1 MLLCLSVVLL
11 LLLPCL
17 SASLERL
24 FMYIRPSMYMK
35 SFVTYVVVY
44 CQKNF
49 PFSPASW
56 VASLYVGGGGGGG
69 NNDYYVYQLP
79 TSLLLRW

>member
-24 FMYIRPSMYMK
+24 FMYVNICGSETYMCGSGLSNTALNPSSNWGN
-35 SFVTYVVVY
+35 SFA
-44 CQKNF
+44 NE
-49 PFSPASW
+49 
-56 VASLYVGGGGGGG
+56 L
-69 NNDYYVYQLP
+69 
-79 TSLLLRW
+79 